1 MTRCLI
7 VVRNMERRKRLR
19 QVLGHEE
26 NFGQVVG
33 VSDPKAA
40 FELVSEKKRY
50 DFVFIS
56 TDFSREDTI
65 DLISKTRKRCEQ
77 NSTKKVIFVE
87 VLNPDEAHEKRI
99 AESMT
104 IGFHGFIC
112 EPFSVDSVK
121 EIAALADKVSKKET
135 FLRLRAATG
144 LVLRDLKDPPTPP
157 PPRANTKQ
165 PPQGGEERNIWKEVD
180 ESCRWYNR
188 ITAESLT
195 QFIQNK
201 LSKTPIEDRIQ
212 ELGVVTSRA
221 KRVHQHVRIFFKKS
235 MPGFD
240 YRRSKKPRK
249 DFLEK

>member
-1 MTRCLI
+1 MSRCLI
-7 VVRNMERRKRLR
+7 VARNMERRKRLR
-19 QVLGHEE
+19 QVLGHEQNLGE
-26 NFGQVVG
+26 VVG

-40 FELVSEKKRY
+40 LELVSEKKRY
-50 DFVFIS
+50 DFVFVS

-65 DLISKTRKRCEQ
+65 NLISETRKKCEH

-87 VLNPDEAHEKRI
+87 VLNPEEADEKRI

-121 EIAALADKVSKKET
+121 EIAALADKVSRKET

-144 LVLRDLKDPPTPP
+144 LVLRDLKDPPPDVD
-157 PPRANTKQ
+157 TKQ
-165 PPQGGEERNIWKEVD
+165 SPQNSEKRNIWKEVD
-180 ESCRWYNR
+180 DSCRWYNR

-195 QFIQNK
+195 QFMQNK
-201 LSKTPIEDRIQ
+201 LSKMPIEDRIQ

-221 KRVHQHVRIFFKKS
+221 QKVHQHVRMFFKKS

-249 DFLEK
+249 GFLEK